1 MAETGNDTVS
11 GDIATGK
18 LLITGATVVAVLALV
33 LAGMYGLYLWF
44 GASVNV
50 PLPGTIR
57 PTRAISLTPHLQ
69 DHPGQDLQALRRRKQ
84 AVLDSYGWVD
94 RDAGIARI
102 PIARAMALLVERR
115 QQRQGDTPP

>member
-1 MAETGNDTVS
+1 MAETGNDTAS

-18 LLITGATVVAVLALV
+18 LLITGATVVVVLALV

-44 GASVNV
+44 ASVNV

-57 PTRAISLTPHLQ
+57 PTHAISLTPHLQ
-69 DHPGQDLQALRRRKQ
+69 DHPGQDLQALHRRKQ

-102 PIARAMALLVERR
+102 PIDRAMALLVERR
-115 QQRQGDTPP
+115 QQRRGDTPP